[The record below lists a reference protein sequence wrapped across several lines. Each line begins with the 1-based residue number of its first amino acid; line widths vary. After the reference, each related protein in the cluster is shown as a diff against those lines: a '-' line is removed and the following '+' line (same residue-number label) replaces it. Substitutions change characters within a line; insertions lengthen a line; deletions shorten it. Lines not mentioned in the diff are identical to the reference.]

1 MGLFFHIFWTSV
13 VPILALV
20 AVGFILDKKF
30 NLDLRSLSKLN
41 FFILLPAYVF
51 RSLYTANLTLESV
64 GISVCAFIIL
74 FSNSYMALGVSKLL
88 GYDRKKTQIV
98 RNATMF
104 NNGGNI
110 GIAIATFVFSNE
122 PYIVNGQTPYLD
134 AAIVGVIATFIIQ
147 TIFCNTLGFY
157 QAGTGLLTR
166 HDALKLVFHMP
177 VLYAAPAALLARL
190 IPYDLTTLVLWSP
203 LHIFANAF
211 VGMAMITLG
220 VQMSRTPYNILKKDV
235 LVTTSLRLIGGPIL
249 AAFVMLLY
257 IVLYEPVNP
266 ISAQA
271 VIITYSVPSAVNT
284 ALIAFEMKNNPE
296 LATQIVMSTTL
307 LSAVTMPLAI
317 LFAYYMFP
325 V

>member
-1 MGLFFHIFWTSV
+1 MSLFLHIFWTSV
-13 VPILALV
+13 VPILVLV
-20 AVGFILDKKF
+20 AVGFILDKNF

-51 RSLYTANLTLESV
+51 RSLYTAHLTTESI

-74 FSNSYMALGVSKLL
+74 FSNSFMALGVSKFF

-110 GIAIATFVFSNE
+110 GVAIATFVFSNM
-122 PYIVNGQTPYLD
+122 PYIVDGQTPYLE
-134 AAIVGVIATFIIQ
+134 AGIVAVIATFIIQ

-157 QAGTGLLTR
+157 QAGSGLLTR

-190 IPYDLTTLVLWSP
+190 IPYDLASLVLWSP
-203 LHIFANAF
+203 LNIFASAF

-220 VQMSRTPYNILKKDV
+220 VQMSRTPYNFFKKDV
-235 LVTTSLRLIGGPIL
+235 MITTSLRLIGGPIL
-249 AAFVMLLY
+249 ACIVMLLY
-257 IVLYEPVNP
+257 IVLYKPVDP
-266 ISAQA
+266 IAAQA
-271 VIITYSVPSAVNT
+271 IIITYSVPSAVNT

-296 LATQIVMSTTL
+296 FATQVVMSTTL
-307 LSAVTMPLAI
+307 LSAITMPLAI
-317 LFAYYMFP
+317 LFAYYTFP
-325 V
+325 I